1 MKTKKNEK
9 VKNKLFSH
17 IKEQYDAKQAEW
29 KAKIKAEPKK
39 GKRFWKWVWY
49 WIAFPW
55 VWLFY
60 NIRDWRS
67 AICILISLI
76 VWSGTVWVPWLI
88 SLLCGWTS
96 TTAGKWWFAVGSTVW
111 IWWLSPMGSPFILLV
126 TVTGI
131 GIKIVFDKIRSIREK
146 HLVEC
151 SKCGTKRIE
160 KRCVRVYDAEQD
172 KFVYVCPK
180 CTRAVTK
187 GK

>member
-9 VKNKLFSH
+9 VKNEKKEHKLFSH

-67 AICILISLI
+67 AICILVS
-76 VWSGTVWVPWLI
+76 PY
-88 SLLCGWTS
+88 C
-96 TTAGKWWFAVGSTVW
+96 AVGLQQLPESG
-111 IWWLSPMGSPFILLV
+111 GSQQVQQCGFGGYHLWEA
-126 TVTGI
+126 
-131 GIKIVFDKIRSIREK
+131 RSY
-146 HLVEC
+146 C
-151 SKCGTKRIE
+151 
-160 KRCVRVYDAEQD
+160 
-172 KFVYVCPK
+172 
-180 CTRAVTK
+180 
-187 GK
+187 